1 MTTRTAPMIA
11 LHHDYLTAQERC
23 PHWDYENPDG
33 EHEPCC
39 RAMNAAEDAYR
50 AAKRAAGGAL

>member
-1 MTTRTAPMIA
+1 MSARPAPLIA

-33 EHEPCC
+33 EHESCC
-39 RAMNAAEDAYR
+39 RQMNAAEDAYR
-50 AAKRAAGGAL
+50 AAKQAKRGAL